1 MTVRVYSS
9 LDTGATTLSGDLYDR
24 LRAILRACLV
34 DGYGSKPAA
43 GWTVGHDVSGGFSL
57 SNGDGVIN
65 LVRTAAANVAVYIM
79 EAITDASAALAG
91 GVNRRSAG
99 WYDGS
104 SATERFYL
112 FNNGG
117 LTGTNNPHWVL
128 IADDKTCMLCAGGAI
143 STADQ
148 TNSTYSTAIYFGNYV
163 NVLGLTGAASFC
175 CLGGHN
181 STGSGSGQ
189 TLGNSNYRHGMAL
202 RNPYTGLI
210 EQGATAR
217 YGASAAMHSRGVT
230 AMTSIPTLQVD
241 RLLPVRAGLMC
252 YGAGLN
258 GSATGTTAALA
269 GYLRGLISEPMLCT
283 GKLSN
288 VLALFG
294 LSNVWQ
300 SRCAAI
306 SLPGGRSWVPIYP
319 HESDMGFFASLD
331 AADWG

>member
-1 MTVRVYSS
+1 MTVRFYSS
-9 LDTGATTLSGDLYDR
+9 LDTGAPALSGDLYDR
-24 LRAILRACLV
+24 LRAIFKACLV

-43 GWTVGHDVSGGFSL
+43 GWTLGHDVSGGFSL

-65 LVRTAAANVAVYIM
+65 LVRTATSGVAVYIM
-79 EAITDASAALAG
+79 EAITDASTALAG

-112 FNNGG
+112 FSNGG
-117 LTGTNNPHWVL
+117 LYGGTNPHWVL
-128 IADDKTCMLCAGGAI
+128 VADEKTVTFCAGGST

-148 TNSTYSTAIYFGNYV
+148 TNSGYSTAIHFGNYI
-163 NVLGLTGAASFC
+163 NSLGLTGAASFC

-181 STGSGSGQ
+181 APGTSSGQ
-189 TLGNSNYRHGMAL
+189 VLGSSSYRFGMVL
-202 RNPYTGLI
+202 RNPYNGLV
-210 EQGATAR
+210 EQGVTPR

-230 AMTSIPTLQVD
+230 SMTAIPTLQVD

-258 GSATGTTAALA
+258 GSATATTAALA
-269 GYLRGLISEPMLCT
+269 GYLRGLISEPMLCS

-288 VLALFG
+288 VLTLFG
-294 LSNVWQ
+294 VSNVWQ
-300 SRCAAI
+300 SRCAAL

>member
-1 MTVRVYSS
+1 MTVRFYSS
-9 LDTGATTLSGDLYDR
+9 LDTGAPALSGDLYDR

-57 SNGDGVIN
+57 ANGDGVIN
-65 LVRTAAANVAVYIM
+65 LVRNAATGVAVYIM
-79 EAITDASAALAG
+79 EAITDASAALAA

-104 SATERFYL
+104 SVTERFYL
-112 FNNGG
+112 FSNGG
-117 LTGTNNPHWVL
+117 LYGGTNPHWVV
-128 IADDKTCMLCAGGAI
+128 IADDKTCIFCAGGGI

-148 TNSTYSTAIYFGNYV
+148 PNSGYSTAIYFGNYI
-163 NVLGLTGAASFC
+163 NVLGQTGAGAFC

-181 STGSGSGQ
+181 STGTSTGQ
-189 TLGNSNYRHGMAL
+189 CLGNHAYRFGMSL
-202 RNPYTGLI
+202 RNPYTGAV
-210 EQGATAR
+210 EQGVSAR
-217 YGASAAMHSRGVT
+217 FGASGAMHSRGITVMT
-230 AMTSIPTLQVD
+230 AIPTLQVD
-241 RLLPVRAGLMC
+241 RLLPVRAGMMC
-252 YGAGLN
+252 YGAGIN
-258 GSATGTTAALA
+258 GSATGTSAALC
-269 GYLRGLISEPMLCT
+269 GYLRGLISEPMLGT

-319 HESDMGFFASLD
+319 HEQDMGFFASLD